1 MTAELLNR
9 FFIPVF
15 LAVGFS
21 MKLWGSRGSTDRSV
35 RYYWLT
41 IFSIVILIA
50 ADALESWAQRDPDLV
65 LFRTAFTVIGYV
77 MRPVAALSIVL
88 IIYPKEHRPWL
99 LWLPVLVNLAVYIT
113 AFFSP
118 AAFSFSEEYGFVR
131 GPLGRTVVWVSFFY
145 IFCAVWITG
154 KRYRKKDHIGERFI
168 LYLCAAACIAA
179 AVIDMKTDGDHLNSA
194 ILISSI
200 FLYMFRRSIDTIN
213 DSIGYEAGDAALREI
228 GKCLDEISSRNVY
241 AYRTGGDEFALLF
254 IRLSE
259 NKVHETMERVKGL
272 VRNRGYSISTGYA
285 MRGGTYMPVQE
296 LIRHAD
302 EDMYANKAKYYSE
315 VIQDRRKNRPEAK
328 REEPHE
334 DRADF

>member
-50 ADALESWAQRDPDLV
+50 ADALESWAQRDPGLV

-99 LWLPVLVNLAVYIT
+99 LWIPVLVNLAVYIT

-200 FLYMFRRSIDTIN
+200 FLYMFRRSIDTN
-213 DSIGYEAGDAALREI
+213 RDVLTKLLNRTSFYEDCRRFNPSISAIRSASVLRARR
-228 GKCLDEISSRNVY
+228 ISSWSGRNWRRFRMGRRSV
-241 AYRTGGDEFALLF
+241 T
-254 IRLSE
+254 E
-259 NKVHETMERVKGL
+259 N
-272 VRNRGYSISTGYA
+272 
-285 MRGGTYMPVQE
+285 
-296 LIRHAD
+296 
-302 EDMYANKAKYYSE
+302 
-315 VIQDRRKNRPEAK
+315 
-328 REEPHE
+328 
-334 DRADF
+334 

>member
-50 ADALESWAQRDPDLV
+50 ADALESWAQRDPGLV

-99 LWLPVLVNLAVYIT
+99 LWIPVLVNLAVYIT

-118 AAFSFSEEYGFVR
+118 AACAEVASMRAATMVMILLNTFIGQIVFSCKGNGNRLKNKRKMEVFVAR
-131 GPLGRTVVWVSFFY
+131 SLLSSCLSIAFQ
-145 IFCAVWITG
+145 
-154 KRYRKKDHIGERFI
+154 I
-168 LYLCAAACIAA
+168 LKHC
-179 AVIDMKTDGDHLNSA
+179 
-194 ILISSI
+194 
-200 FLYMFRRSIDTIN
+200 FLY
-213 DSIGYEAGDAALREI
+213 A
-228 GKCLDEISSRNVY
+228 
-241 AYRTGGDEFALLF
+241 
-254 IRLSE
+254 
-259 NKVHETMERVKGL
+259 
-272 VRNRGYSISTGYA
+272 
-285 MRGGTYMPVQE
+285 
-296 LIRHAD
+296 
-302 EDMYANKAKYYSE
+302 KA
-315 VIQDRRKNRPEAK
+315 
-328 REEPHE
+328 
-334 DRADF
+334 